1 MPVLRVSQPTT
12 TRGVTKPPSFA
23 TWRVL
28 LESWADGQVWRTDKL
43 AEFADRDI
51 AEHLAKL
58 VTEFDGFAGQ
68 IGVVVMEC

>member
-1 MPVLRVSQPTT
+1 
-12 TRGVTKPPSFA
+12 
-23 TWRVL
+23 VL